1 MSQVMSQCKVKIEV
15 RVRVIVHLHLYN
27 SLLMITML
35 LIFFLGYE

>member
-1 MSQVMSQCKVKIEV
+1 MSQVMSQCRVKIEV
-15 RVRVIVHLHLYN
+15 RVKVIVHLHLYN

>member
-1 MSQVMSQCKVKIEV
+1 MSQVMSQCRVKIEV

>member
-1 MSQVMSQCKVKIEV
+1 MSQCRVKIEV